1 MKVSRNA
8 RRAALKGLLG
18 VIGIGAAGASLVSL
32 SMSRKVFASQFLQD
46 GTPVPIPEMVYSPEL
61 QLMVKPGTDDP
72 IFSYSRSLLR
82 GKANGEYQVA
92 PLINCPGD
100 SRCPSPPPTPTHTV
114 TPGGG
119 PNGPGP
125 TPDSD

>member
-1 MKVSRNA
+1 MKVSTDA
-8 RRAALKGLLG
+8 CRAALKSLLRI
-18 VIGIGAAGASLVSL
+18 VGIGATGASMVSL
-32 SMSRKVFASQFLQD
+32 SMSGQVFALQFLQD

-72 IFSYSRSLLR
+72 IFTYSRGLLR
-82 GKANGEYQVA
+82 GEANGEYQMA
-92 PLINCPGD
+92 PLITCPG
-100 SRCPSPPPTPTHTV
+100 SPGCPSPPPTPTNTV

-125 TPDSD
+125 QPDSD